1 MTDPDDTK
9 NKSPKHQQAT
19 IKIFKN
25 LKNRPCQKTRVASN
39 QERNLKDPKRWPKT
53 YIKFNCIPS
62 TLR

>member
-25 LKNRPCQKTRVASN
+25 LKNRPGQKTRVASN
-39 QERNLKDPKRWPKT
+39 QERTSKLERSKT
-53 YIKFNCIPS
+53 LAQNINKI
-62 TLR
+62 